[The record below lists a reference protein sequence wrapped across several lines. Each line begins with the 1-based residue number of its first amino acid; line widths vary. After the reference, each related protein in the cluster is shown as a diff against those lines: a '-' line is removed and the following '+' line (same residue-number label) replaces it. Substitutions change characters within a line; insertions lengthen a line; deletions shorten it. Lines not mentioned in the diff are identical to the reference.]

1 MVLPLL
7 PSLLSMVPMPV
18 LADMLPTLLELS
30 MLPSVRLSQK
40 LMLKLFTIPTED
52 MVLDTV
58 SILLDMVMGM
68 VIMLDSAT
76 RPLAM
81 VMVMV
86 LDILATMAS
95 AKLRLSQRLML
106 SMEPTD
112 MVMDLD
118 TVHTPL
124 DMADTLA
131 MDTDMGAGIDMG
143 MDTDTMVELLSVNQ
157 QILVRSIL

>member
-1 MVLPLL
+1 
-7 PSLLSMVPMPV
+7 
-18 LADMLPTLLELS
+18 
-30 MLPSVRLSQK
+30 
-40 LMLKLFTIPTED
+40 

-68 VIMLDSAT
+68 VIMLDLAT
-76 RPLAM
+76 LPLAM
-81 VMVMV
+81 VMAMV

-95 AKLRLSQRLML
+95 VKPRLNQRLML

-124 DMADTLA
+124 DMADTLV
-131 MDTDMGAGIDMG
+131 MDMDLDMDMDMG
-143 MDTDTMVELLSVNQ
+143 MDM
-157 QILVRSIL
+157 

>member
-1 MVLPLL
+1 MG
-7 PSLLSMVPMPV
+7 
-18 LADMLPTLLELS
+18 
-30 MLPSVRLSQK
+30 
-40 LMLKLFTIPTED
+40 
-52 MVLDTV
+52 DTV

-68 VIMLDSAT
+68 VIMLDLAT
-76 RPLAM
+76 LPLTM

-124 DMADTLA
+124 DMADTLV
-131 MDTDMGAGIDMG
+131 MDTDMGMDM
-143 MDTDTMVELLSVNQ
+143 DTMVKQPGIKSAEPW
-157 QILVRSIL
+157 

>member
-30 MLPSVRLSQK
+30 MLPSVRLNLK
-40 LMLKLFTIPTED
+40 LMPSLFTIPMED
-52 MVLDTV
+52 MVLATV
-58 SILLDMVMGM
+58 SILLDMVMVM
-68 VIMLDSAT
+68 VIMWDSDT
-76 RPLAM
+76 LLLAM
-81 VMVMV
+81 VMAMV
-86 LDILATMAS
+86 LGTLGTMES
-95 AKLRLSQRLML
+95 VRLKLSQRLML
-106 SMEPTD
+106 SMEPTV

-131 MDTDMGAGIDMG
+131 MDMDMGVDMDMG
-143 MDTDTMVELLSVNQ
+143 MDMDTMVKQSGIKSAEPW
-157 QILVRSIL
+157 

>member
-7 PSLLSMVPMPV
+7 PSLLSMVPMLE

-30 MLPSVRLSQK
+30 MLASVRLSQR
-40 LMLKLFTIPTED
+40 LMLKLFTIPMED
-52 MVLDTV
+52 MVLATV

-76 RPLAM
+76 LPLAMVIM

-86 LDILATMAS
+86 LDIPGTMES
-95 AKLRLSQRLML
+95 VKLRLSQRLML

-131 MDTDMGAGIDMG
+131 MDMDMVVGMVMG
-143 MDTDTMVELLSVNQ
+143 MAMDMDMVVGM
-157 QILVRSIL
+157 VM